1 LKVLE
6 TKSERIDLEL
16 KADPTRSDREIGRI
30 CGVSHHT
37 VGRRRAELGL
47 VGNLVG
53 ENAQP
58 GSLFAQE
65 YCPPLQDCPPGP
77 ENCPE
82 DSPAGKTVAENSA
95 TDETDPKRRAPISA
109 ANADDPN
116 PHVLAGQQEIEIY
129 LNEDGGLV
137 LKQANWPDEDSFI
150 IVAAPYKGIFLDKVC
165 DVLGVM

>member
-1 LKVLE
+1 MLKVLE
-6 TKSERIDLEL
+6 TKSERVELEL
-16 KADPTRSDREIGRI
+16 RSDPSRSDREIGRI
-30 CGVSHHT
+30 CGVDHKT
-37 VGRRRAELGL
+37 VAARRAKIPQSGEM
-47 VGNLVG
+47 GNLNSAV
-53 ENAQP
+53 
-58 GSLFAQE
+58 GSLF
-65 YCPPLQDCPPGP
+65 DP
-77 ENCPE
+77 ENSPP
-82 DSPAGKTVAENSA
+82 DSPNDPA
-95 TDETDPKRRAPISA
+95 PKRRAPISA